1 MCEVRTVAIP
11 KTRYRYEVRYVW
23 TVAKLKKISS
33 ENLSMLEL
41 KWACQIIIIGMGEPN
56 DTALGT

>member
-11 KTRYRYEVRYVW
+11 KTHYRYEVRYVW

-33 ENLSMLEL
+33 ENLTNKYVGIE
-41 KWACQIIIIGMGEPN
+41 MGLSN
-56 DTALGT
+56 NNNNRYG

>member
-23 TVAKLKKISS
+23 TVAKLKISS

-41 KWACQIIIIGMGEPN
+41 KWACQIIGMGEPN